1 MRSRAARGGLRGF
14 LRGSMLYTLGNFL
27 PRVGAFLMLPVYTAN
42 LDAADFGVFSLMLSL
57 SGLLAI
63 VYRLGLDGA
72 LMRFHFD
79 VRERQRPALYLTLTA
94 ATLLAGVVITLLLGV
109 AAGPLFERLFAGI
122 SFWPIG
128 AITLLLTFLMAFQYV
143 PASFFRATEQP
154 GRFVALTAGIFV
166 LGVAGTLFFL
176 FGLRLGAAGALLGQV
191 MGALGIIIVT
201 VAVLL
206 RLRPTG
212 IDADLLR
219 RSLRFGLPLVPHA
232 LSAWV
237 LNLSDRFLISLV
249 IGLSAVQAQTA
260 IGIYSFGYQLGQ
272 VVSLVAL
279 SFNAA
284 WVPYFYAHGE
294 RPEGPAVLRD
304 MTSVATGALA
314 VLAVGMAA
322 IAPEATTLLASGR
335 WGSAAD
341 EAATVVPLVAL
352 ASLAY
357 GVYFMVVSAV
367 FLVRRTR
374 LLPLLTLSAGL
385 ANVAAN
391 LLLIPRY
398 GILGAAVA
406 TLIGYAVLTV
416 ATTVYARR
424 GYPLQLDAPRLALL
438 FGGAVA
444 AMGVARLLLFPG
456 LGLAVNGLLHLG
468 VALAFAAGV
477 LLVIRGPITRL
488 RQLMGG
494 SDGASQ
500 VDGDG
505 TIAPA
510 KENP

>member
-1 MRSRAARGGLRGF
+1 
-14 LRGSMLYTLGNFL
+14 MLYTLGNFL
-27 PRVGAFLMLPVYTAN
+27 PRVGAFLMLPVYAAT

-79 VRERQRPALYLTLTA
+79 VPERRRPALYLTLA
-94 ATLLAGVVITLLLGV
+94 GATLVAGVVITLLLGAV
-109 AAGPLFERLFAGI
+109 AGPLFERLFAGVA
-122 SFWPIG
+122 FWPIG
-128 AITLLLTFLMAFQYV
+128 ALTLLLTFLMAFQYV

-191 MGALGIIIVT
+191 MGALGVIAVT
-201 VAVLL
+201 VAILV

-212 IDADLLR
+212 PDGGLLR
-219 RSLRFGLPLVPHA
+219 SALGFGLPLVPHA

-237 LNLSDRFLISLV
+237 LNLSDRFLIGLL
-249 IGLSAVQAQTA
+249 IGLSALEAQTA

-284 WVPYFYAHGE
+284 WVPYFYANGE
-294 RPEGPAVLRD
+294 RPEGPAVLRE
-304 MTSVATGALA
+304 MTTLATGALA
-314 VLAVGMAA
+314 VLAVGIAA
-322 IAPEATTLLASGR
+322 IAPEATSLLASER

-341 EAATVVPLVAL
+341 EAASVVPLVAL

-374 LLPLLTLSAGL
+374 WLPLLTLGAGV
-385 ANVAAN
+385 ANVVAN

-398 GILGAAVA
+398 GILGAAIA
-406 TLIGYAVLTV
+406 TLVGYGVLTV
-416 ATTVYARR
+416 ATALYARR
-424 GYPLQLDAPRLALL
+424 GYPLQLDGARLALL
-438 FGGAVA
+438 FAGAVA
-444 AMGVARLLLFPG
+444 AMAAARALLLPG
-456 LGLAVNGLLHLG
+456 IGLAGNGLLHIA
-468 VALAFAAGV
+468 VVLAFGGGAF
-477 LLVIRGPITRL
+477 LVVRGPVARL
-488 RQLMGG
+488 RQLMSGRG
-494 SDGASQ
+494 PASGAG
-500 VDGDG
+500 GDG

-510 KENP
+510 KENA